1 MTFEKFFSPSSVAII
16 GASHTKGK
24 IGYAIAENF
33 VRESFKGRV
42 YAVNPDT
49 TPILGLPTYKS
60 VLNIPD
66 KIDLGIIVVPA
77 VFVAKVLKECV
88 KKKIPLVIIISGGFS
103 EIGEK
108 GKKLEEGLKKVLKK
122 SKTRVI
128 GPNCVGVYDSA
139 TKVDTLF
146 LPIDRLKRPKQGN
159 IAFVS
164 QSGAVGSTILDWLAV
179 EGVGISKFVSY
190 GNAIDVNEAQ
200 LVNFLAHDENTKVI
214 AVYLEG
220 IKSDGKQFMKIAKQV
235 SKKKPIV
242 VLKAGK
248 TAKGEQAVA
257 SHTGSLAGSERIF
270 AAVFKQTGLVEAQN
284 WEELVDFAKAFSMQP
299 LPKGGKLAI
308 VTDGGGF
315 GVLAADETERMNLE
329 LPEPSASMVKN
340 LKNKLPTYVIL
351 HNPFDI
357 TGDATTERYQLVL
370 EEILKKEFDG
380 VIVIALMQVPTLD
393 NKIIN
398 TIVSMKKFGKPILC
412 CMIGSEFTER
422 VEKMLENN
430 EIPVYQTPERAVR
443 AFASLNYYA
452 KKKKEIM

>member
-60 VLNIPD
+60 VLDIPD
-66 KIDLGIIVVPA
+66 EIDLGVIVVPA
-77 VFVAKVLKECV
+77 ILVAKVLKECV
-88 KKKIPLVIIISGGFS
+88 KKKIPSVIIISGGFS
-103 EIGEK
+103 EMGDR
-108 GKKLEEGLKKVLKK
+108 GKKLEEQLKKIFEK
-122 SKTRVI
+122 SKTKVI
-128 GPNCVGVYDSA
+128 GPNCVGVYDST

-146 LPIDRLKRPKQGN
+146 LAIDRLKRPKQGN
-159 IAFVS
+159 IAFIS
-164 QSGAVGSTILDWLAV
+164 QSGAVGSTILDWLSV

-190 GNAIDVNEAQ
+190 GNAIDVNETQ
-200 LVNFLAHDENTKVI
+200 LLSFLGQDETTKVI

-220 IKSDGKQFMKIAKQV
+220 IKSDGKEFMKIAKQV
-235 SKKKPIV
+235 AKKKPIV

-248 TAKGEQAVA
+248 TAKGGQAVA

-270 AAVFKQTGLVEAQN
+270 AAVFKQTGIVEAQN

-299 LPKGGKLAI
+299 LPKGERLAI

-315 GVLAADETERMNLE
+315 GVLATDEAERQNIK
-329 LPEPSASMVKN
+329 LPEPGSLMIKS
-340 LKNKLPTYVIL
+340 LKSKLPSYVSL
-351 HNPFDI
+351 HNPLDI
-357 TGDATTERYQLVL
+357 TGDATTERYQIVL

-393 NKIIN
+393 NKIID
-398 TIVSMKKFGKPILC
+398 TLISMKKFGKPILC

-422 VEKMLENN
+422 AEKTLENN

-443 AFASLNYYA
+443 TFSSLVYYA
-452 KKKKEIM
+452 QKKKEMM

>member
-49 TPILGLPTYKS
+49 APILGLPTYKS
-60 VLNIPD
+60 ILDIPD
-66 KIDLGIIVVPA
+66 KIDLGVIVVPA
-77 VFVAKVLKECV
+77 VFVAKVLNECV
-88 KKKIPLVIIISGGFS
+88 KKKIPSVVIISGGFS
-103 EIGEK
+103 EMGEK
-108 GKKLEEGLKKVLKK
+108 GKKLEGQLKKILEK
-122 SKTRVI
+122 SKTKVI
-128 GPNCVGVYDSA
+128 GPNCVGVYDST

-146 LPIDRLKRPKQGN
+146 LAIDRLKRPKQGN

-200 LVNFLAHDENTKVI
+200 LLSFLAHDENTKVI

-220 IKSDGKQFMKIAKQV
+220 IKSDGKEFMKIAKQV
-235 SKKKPIV
+235 AKKKPIV

-248 TAKGEQAVA
+248 TAKGGQAVA

-270 AAVFKQTGLVEAQN
+270 AAVFKQTGIVEAQN

-299 LPKGGKLAI
+299 LPKGDRLAI

-315 GVLAADETERMNLE
+315 GVLATDEAERQNIK
-329 LPEPSASMVKN
+329 LPEPSALLVKS
-340 LKNKLPTYVIL
+340 LKSKLPPYVSL
-351 HNPFDI
+351 HNPLDI
-357 TGDATTERYQLVL
+357 TGDATTERYRIVL
-370 EEILKKEFDG
+370 EEILKEFDG
-380 VIVIALMQVPTLD
+380 AIVIALMQVPTLD
-393 NKIIN
+393 NKIID
-398 TIVSMKKFGKPILC
+398 TLISMKKFGKPILC

-422 VEKMLENN
+422 AEKMLENN

-443 AFASLNYYA
+443 TFSSLVYYA
-452 KKKKEIM
+452 QKKKEMM

>member
-1 MTFEKFFSPSSVAII
+1 MTFENFFSPSSVAII

-24 IGYAIAENF
+24 IGYSVAENF
-33 VRESFKGRV
+33 VRESYKGQV

-60 VLNIPD
+60 VLDIPD

-77 VFVAKVLKECV
+77 VIVSKVLKECV
-88 KKKIPLVIIISGGFS
+88 KKKIPSLIIISGGFS
-103 EIGEK
+103 ETGEN
-108 GKKLEEGLKKVLKK
+108 GKKLEEELKKILKN

-128 GPNCVGVYDSA
+128 GPNCVGIYDST

-146 LPIDRLKRPKQGN
+146 LSIDRLKRPKEGN
-159 IAFVS
+159 IAFIS

-179 EGVGISKFVSY
+179 EGVGISKFISY
-190 GNAIDVNEAQ
+190 GNAVDVNEAQ
-200 LVNFLAHDENTKVI
+200 LLDFLAKDEKTKVI

-220 IKSDGKQFMKIAKQV
+220 IKSDGKEFMKIAKEV

-248 TAKGEQAVA
+248 TAKGGQAVA

-270 AAVFKQTGLVEAQN
+270 AAVFKQTGIIEAQN
-284 WEELVDFAKAFSMQP
+284 WEELIDFAKAFSMQP
-299 LPKGGKLAI
+299 LPKGDKLAI
-308 VTDGGGF
+308 ITDGGGF
-315 GVLAADETERMNLE
+315 GVLATDEAERQNLE
-329 LPEPSASMVKN
+329 LPEPGKALVKS
-340 LKNKLPTYVIL
+340 LKTKLPPYVIL
-351 HNPFDI
+351 HNPLDI
-357 TGDATTERYQLVL
+357 TGDATTERYRIVL

-393 NKIIN
+393 NKIID

-412 CMIGSEFTER
+412 SMIGSEFTER
-422 VEKMLENN
+422 AEKMLENN
-430 EIPVYQTPERAVR
+430 GIPVYQTPERAVR
-443 AFASLNYYA
+443 TFSSLVYYA
-452 KKKKEIM
+452 NKKKEIM